1 MKNIVNNKTFWKIVK
16 RSFSNKSKKLENIS
30 FIKNGKLLIDD
41 FEISKT
47 FNKYF
52 QNLVHNLELKVPNNV
67 LCQTTENGDEV
78 LAATSKYQNYP
89 SIKTILSFSFKTVSL
104 TDVEKEMKS
113 LDTNKVSH
121 SSDITTKMLKNKT

>member
-16 RSFSNKSKKLENIS
+16 RCFSNKSKKLENIS